1 MFRGSKNNDR
11 MFGRRVVLVV
21 ENVNK
26 LLLTSIDK
34 PKIHKSRYSI
44 TSILSRDTGVTI
56 QGIVKSCSY
65 ERD

>member
-26 LLLTSIDK
+26 LLLIFIDK
-34 PKIHKSRYSI
+34 FKIYKLRYSI
-44 TSILSRDTGVTI
+44 TSILFRDIGVI
-56 QGIVKSCSY
+56 I
-65 ERD
+65 